1 MTHLLTYTALYT
13 LHGALYEDVLFH
25 IPAEVLDYRRI
36 STVIIFNSSVS
47 VNCLTLVVV
56 DDNSLEQN
64 ETLMM
69 SLSFVHDTYNV
80 NFTQKSVTVE
90 IMNDDGEIHMY

>member
-1 MTHLLTYTALYT
+1 M
-13 LHGALYEDVLFH
+13 
-25 IPAEVLDYRRI
+25 DYRGI
-36 STVIIFNSSVS
+36 STVITFNSSVS

-69 SLSFVHDTYNV
+69 SLSFVQDTYNV
-80 NFTQKSVTVE
+80 YFTQKSVTVE

>member
-1 MTHLLTYTALYT
+1 M
-13 LHGALYEDVLFH
+13 
-25 IPAEVLDYRRI
+25 DYRGI
-36 STVIIFNSSVS
+36 STVITFNSSVS

-69 SLSFVHDTYNV
+69 SLSFVQDTYNV
-80 NFTQKSVTVE
+80 YFTQKSVTVK

>member
-1 MTHLLTYTALYT
+1 MKMYCA
-13 LHGALYEDVLFH
+13 LFH
-25 IPAEVLDYRRI
+25 IPAEVLDYRGI
-36 STVIIFNSSVS
+36 STVITFNSSVS

-69 SLSFVHDTYNV
+69 SLSFVQDTYNV
-80 NFTQKSVTVE
+80 YFTQKSVTVK

>member
-1 MTHLLTYTALYT
+1 M
-13 LHGALYEDVLFH
+13 
-25 IPAEVLDYRRI
+25 DYRGI
-36 STVIIFNSSVS
+36 STVITFNSSVS